1 MPMLSNITSKARR
14 LIAEECGATLVEY
27 VLMIVLIALAALVG
41 VSLFGNSV
49 GYRMNASSNKIG
61 EALQ

>member
-1 MPMLSNITSKARR
+1 MLSLITQRGRR

-27 VLMIVLIALAALVG
+27 VLMVMLIAMAALIG
-41 VSLFGNSV
+41 VSVFGNSV
-49 GYRMNASSNKIG
+49 GYRMNTSANKIG